1 MALTAKKVYAILK
14 RQISDMEAKIKTPI
28 IYRGTVATADL
39 LPLNPDIGDMYNIES
54 KSVYGEAGMNVA
66 WNGVVWDTM
75 GAPIDMSLYIKS
87 SELADWAK
95 QPQKPDYTADEVGAL
110 PADTKIPSKTS
121 DLQNDSGFLTEI
133 PDNYLSETDK
143 TLSVSGKA
151 ADAKATGDK
160 ITELSADISNK
171 LNKNQGSENSGKIAG
186 INESGDIVPMF
197 PMGVEYNSET
207 NCLEFGSDQKMELNK
222 GINLDSTL
230 TKTGYAAD
238 AGAVGKITNSLK
250 EDISTKITKFYASNQ
265 GETHL
270 ADSDNG
276 KIQDMMLYGK
286 SEQKQY
292 SGKNLLNP
300 TLQTTTK
307 NGVTCTANGDGTYT
321 LNGTATATG
330 IFILHSN
337 IDFTGQMRLC
347 GGTSLVSLQYS
358 NSSNFAYE
366 DKGAGIIIEHFDS
379 VTYPDASFN
388 ILIKADNVY
397 NNALIKP
404 MLTTDLTATYDDF
417 EPYTGG
423 IPSPNPDYPQEIKS
437 VVNPTVKVCGKNL
450 LKATLQTATVNGVTC
465 TNNGDGTYTL
475 NGTASGGNPSFRI
488 GKIIAKSGRKL
499 VGSPGAAGSYV
510 SYLPN
515 GTWNNVTEE
524 KGDGSIISN
533 IGKGTDE
540 IAIVV
545 LNGTT
550 VKNLLFKPM
559 LTTDLTATYDDFEPY
574 HEQTVTLPYTLN
586 AIPVSSGGNVTIDGQ
601 QYVADYVD
609 VERGKLVKMVEK
621 KVLNGT
627 EDWKLNERS
636 GNRNGVFYIHVNAN
650 IADALCD
657 KAIYESLT
665 SHYGTF
671 DTWYGQIRFYAHT
684 NEMTLEEWCNF
695 LSSNNHVVYIIRNTP
710 EETDLTEEELQSFKL
725 LQAYY
730 PTTNISI
737 NSEQLD
743 GYTVFNYPISMANGW
758 NYVKKQLNDNR
769 DYIYDMDIQSAE
781 AYVNSEYAVALTEL
795 EA

>member
-87 SELADWAK
+87 NELADWVK
-95 QPQKPDYTADEVGAL
+95 QQNKPTYTAEEVGAL
-110 PADTKIPSKTS
+110 PVDTKIPSKTS
-121 DLQNDSGFLTEI
+121 DLQNDSGFLTKI
-133 PDNYLSETDK
+133 PDNYLSGTDK

-197 PMGVEYNSET
+197 PVSVDYNEET

-238 AGAVGKITNSLK
+238 AGAVGEITNSLK
-250 EDISTKITKFYASNQ
+250 EDISTKITKFYTSSQ

-307 NGVTCTANGDGTYT
+307 NGVTCTNNGDGTYT

-330 IFILHSN
+330 VFTLHSN

-347 GGTSLVSLQYS
+347 GGTSLVFLQYS

-379 VTYPDASFN
+379 VTYPNASFN
-388 ILIKADNVY
+388 ILIKINNVY
-397 NNALIKP
+397 NNALVKP
-404 MLTTDLTATYDDF
+404 MITTDLTATYDDF

-437 VVNPTVKVCGKNL
+437 VVNPIVKVCGKNL
-450 LKATLQTATVNGVTC
+450 LNATLQTTTQNGVTC

-475 NGTASGGNPSFRI
+475 NGKLSSNTTFTLFSGSLSIDNKSKIILMKNDTFADLGIVASYCAFKISSSWDDAINYPTIKEIPS
-488 GKIIAKSGRKL
+488 GKIVQMINL
-499 VGSPGAAGSYV
+499 VLRLSNDGAPV
-510 SYLPN
+510 TL
-515 GTWNNVTEE
+515 TNVL
-524 KGDGSIISN
+524 I
-533 IGKGTDE
+533 
-540 IAIVV
+540 
-545 LNGTT
+545 
-550 VKNLLFKPM
+550 KPM
-559 LTTDLTATYDDFEPY
+559 IVDASLYPDTTYDDFEPY

-586 AIPVSSGGNVTIDGQ
+586 AIPVNSDGNITIDSQ
-601 QYVADYVD
+601 QYIADYVD
-609 VERGKLVKMVEK
+609 VERGKLVRMVDSSK
-621 KVLNGT
+621 LDNTQSIVDKT
-627 EDWKLNERS
+627 EWLLAKPQE
-636 GNRNGVFYIHVNAN
+636 I
-650 IADALCD
+650 
-657 KAIYESLT
+657 
-665 SHYGTF
+665 
-671 DTWYGQIRFYAHT
+671 
-684 NEMTLEEWCNF
+684 
-695 LSSNNHVVYIIRNTP
+695 
-710 EETDLTEEELQSFKL
+710 DLTQEEVQAFKTFVT
-725 LQAYY
+725 YY
-730 PTTNISI
+730 PTTNISV

-795 EA
+795 EV